1 MNPAVGVTKILNNLQ
16 ECIDIIEELNK
27 RNDIILPNISGVSEF
42 IEYKKKIIEI
52 LSNEKLESIEKLV
65 ELFEATSN
73 IADYRDNIK
82 EEIETYTLQHKN
94 FLEQLRDS
102 LDSSTQRIKKLEGDL
117 RVNWFTN
124 WAKNE
129 NQTNTFK
136 SIITAF
142 SNWEYPV
149 LEIFPGNGDMLQYAL
164 AGEPL
169 YIVDWDETLIAKV
182 SSQFNEYYATKRLMK
197 YTVKDFDLSSLPQ
210 SSFGFVYA
218 LNYINFE
225 SLDNLKSLA
234 SSVFNCLLPGG
245 VYFFVY
251 NNSDDWWS
259 VNNAVNYYYGLV
271 DSTDLNNA
279 LVEIGFEVQQI
290 VRSKELNMSYV
301 IAKKPGDI
309 EYIKNSSVLAK
320 IIDKPKDLL

>member
-27 RNDIILPNISGVSEF
+27 RNDIVLPDIKGISEF

-52 LSNEKLESIEKLV
+52 LSDEKLESIEKLAK
-65 ELFEATSN
+65 LFEKTSDITN
-73 IADYRDNIK
+73 YKDNIK
-82 EEIETYTLQHKN
+82 EEIETYILHHKN
-94 FLEQLRDS
+94 FLEQLKDS
-102 LDSSTQRIKKLEGDL
+102 LDSSTQRIKKLEGDF
-117 RVNWFTN
+117 RINWFTN
-124 WAKNE
+124 WEKNE

-149 LEIFPGNGDMLQYAL
+149 MEIFPGNGDMLQYAL
-164 AGEPL
+164 SGEPL
-169 YIVDWDETLIAKV
+169 YIVDWSNILLAKV
-182 SSQFNEYYATKRLMK
+182 SGQFNEYYATKRLMQ
-197 YTVKDFDLSSLPQ
+197 YTIKDFDLSQVPQ
-210 SSFGFVYA
+210 NSFGFIYA

-225 SLDNLKSLA
+225 SIDALKSLA
-234 SSVFNCLLPGG
+234 NNVFKCLLPGG
-245 VYFFVY
+245 IYLFIY

-271 DSTDLNNA
+271 DSNDLNNA
-279 LVEIGFEVQQI
+279 LVDIGFEVQQI
-290 VRSKELNMSYV
+290 VRSKELNISYV